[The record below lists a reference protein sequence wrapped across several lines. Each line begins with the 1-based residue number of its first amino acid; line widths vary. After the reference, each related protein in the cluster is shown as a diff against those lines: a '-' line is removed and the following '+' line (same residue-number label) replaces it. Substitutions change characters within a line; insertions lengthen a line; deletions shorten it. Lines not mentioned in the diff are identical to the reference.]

1 MIEFFYGLS
10 APTQALISGLFTFF
24 VTSLGAASVFLF
36 KKINRTLMDGF
47 LGIAAGVMIAASFFS
62 LLNPAF
68 NMAKNLKMNSILVVT
83 VGFLIGAIFLY
94 FCDKLFDE
102 KLKKHKKCDNKR
114 ITLLIFSII
123 MHNIPEGM
131 AVGVA
136 FGSVFYNL
144 DGATVLSAITLA
156 IGIGIQNF
164 PEGAAI
170 SLPMRREGASR
181 LKAFIVGSLSG
192 IVEPIS
198 AFFGALL
205 VLKMQM
211 ILPYLLSFAAGAM
224 LYVVIEE
231 IIPESQLNKNK
242 GLIAI
247 LTLVG
252 FTIMMILDVALG

>member
-1 MIEFFYGLS
+1 MIDFFYGLS
-10 APTQALISGLFTFF
+10 AQSQAIIACTFTFL

-36 KKINRTLMDGF
+36 KKFNATVMDSF
-47 LGIAAGVMIAASFFS
+47 LGVSAGVMIAASFFS

-68 NMAKNLKMNSILVVT
+68 DMANNLSMNSIVVVT
-83 VGFLIGAIFLY
+83 FGFLLGAIFL
-94 FCDKLFDE
+94 FMCDKLFDI
-102 KLKKHKKCDNKR
+102 KIKKHTKHDNKR
-114 ITLLIFSII
+114 ISLLVFSII

-136 FGSVFYNL
+136 FGSVMYNL

-181 LKAFIVGSLSG
+181 LKSFLMGSLSG
-192 IVEPIS
+192 IVEPIA

-205 VLKMQM
+205 VLKMQ
-211 ILPYLLSFAAGAM
+211 IVLPYLLSFAAGAM

-242 GLIAI
+242 GLIAL

-252 FTIMMILDVALG
+252 FSLMMVLDVSLG

>member
-1 MIEFFYGLS
+1 MIDFFYNLS
-10 APTQALISGLFTFF
+10 APIQALIGGIFTFII
-24 VTSLGAASVFLF
+24 TTLGASSVFLF
-36 KKINRTLMDGF
+36 KKINRTIMDGF
-47 LGIAAGVMIAASFFS
+47 LGIAAGVMISASFFS

-68 NMAKNLKMNSILVVT
+68 DMANNLEMNSLVVIT

-94 FCDKLFDE
+94 FCDKLFE
-102 KLKKHKKCDNKR
+102 AKLKKHKKHDNKR
-114 ITLLIFSII
+114 ISLLIFSII

-136 FGSVFYNL
+136 FGSVLYNL
-144 DGATVLSAITLA
+144 DGATILSAITLA

-170 SLPMRREGASR
+170 SLPMRREGNSR
-181 LKAFIVGSLSG
+181 LKSFIVGSLSG

-198 AFFGALL
+198 AFLGALL
-205 VLKMQM
+205 VLKMQI

-242 GLIAI
+242 GLIAL

-252 FTIMMILDVALG
+252 FSIMMILDVALG

>member
-1 MIEFFYGLS
+1 MIEFFYSLS
-10 APTQALISGLFTFF
+10 AQLQALIACTFTFL

-36 KKINRTLMDGF
+36 KKINRNVMDGF

-68 NMAKNLKMNSILVVT
+68 DMAENLNLNSLFVVT
-83 VGFLIGAIFLY
+83 IGFLVGAIFLY
-94 FCDKLFDE
+94 FCDKIFE
-102 KLKKHKKCDNKR
+102 WRLKKHDKLDNKR
-114 ITLLIFSII
+114 LSLLIFSII

-131 AVGVA
+131 AIGVA
-136 FGSVFYNL
+136 FGSVLYNL
-144 DGATVLSAITLA
+144 DGATVLSALTLA

-170 SLPMRREGASR
+170 SLPVRREGESR
-181 LKAFIVGSLSG
+181 LKSFIIGSLSG
-192 IVEPIS
+192 IVEPI
-198 AFFGALL
+198 AGFFGALL
-205 VLKMQM
+205 VLKMQVV
-211 ILPYLLSFAAGAM
+211 LPYLLSFAAGCM

-242 GLIAI
+242 GLIAL

-252 FTIMMILDVALG
+252 FSIMMILDVALG

>member
-1 MIEFFYGLS
+1 MIEFFYNLS
-10 APTQALISGLFTFF
+10 APMQAIIACTFTFL

-36 KKINRTLMDGF
+36 KKINANVMDSF

-68 NMAKNLKMNSILVVT
+68 DMANNLKMNSVLVVT
-83 VGFLIGAIFLY
+83 IGFLVGAVFL
-94 FCDKLFDE
+94 FICDKLFDK
-102 KLKKHKKCDNKR
+102 KLKKHKNYDNKR
-114 ITLLIFSII
+114 LSLLIFSII

-136 FGSVFYNL
+136 FGSVMYNL

-181 LKAFIVGSLSG
+181 LKSFLIGSLSG
-192 IVEPIS
+192 IVEPIA

-205 VLKMQM
+205 VLKMQ
-211 ILPYLLSFAAGAM
+211 IVLPYLLSFAAGAM

-242 GLIAI
+242 GLIAL

-252 FTIMMILDVALG
+252 FSIMMILDVSLG

>member
-1 MIEFFYGLS
+1 MIDFFYNLS
-10 APTQALISGLFTFF
+10 AQAQSLIGGIFTLL
-24 VTSLGAASVFLF
+24 VTSLGAASVFFF
-36 KKINRTLMDGF
+36 KKINRTVMDSF

-68 NMAKNLKMNSILVVT
+68 DMANNLEMNALLVVT
-83 VGFLIGAIFLY
+83 VGFLIGAVFLF
-94 FCDKLFDE
+94 FCDKLFDA

-114 ITLLIFSII
+114 LSLLIFSII

-131 AVGVA
+131 AIGVA
-136 FGSVFYNL
+136 FGSVLYNL

-170 SLPMRREGASR
+170 SLPMRREGNSR
-181 LKAFIVGSLSG
+181 LKSFLIGSLSG

-198 AFFGALL
+198 AFLGALL
-205 VLKMQM
+205 VLKMQVV
-211 ILPYLLSFAAGAM
+211 LPYLLSFAAGAM

-242 GLIAI
+242 GLIAL

-252 FTIMMILDVALG
+252 FSIMMILDVALG

>member
-1 MIEFFYGLS
+1 MIDFFYNLS
-10 APTQALISGLFTFF
+10 AQSQALIGGIFTFLI
-24 VTSLGAASVFLF
+24 TSLGAASVFLF
-36 KKINRTLMDGF
+36 KKINRTVMDGF

-68 NMAKNLKMNSILVVT
+68 DMANNLKMNALFVISI
-83 VGFLIGAIFLY
+83 GFIIGAVFLY
-94 FCDKLFDE
+94 FCDMLFE
-102 KLKKHKKCDNKR
+102 TKLKKHKKCDNKR
-114 ITLLIFSII
+114 LSLLIFSII

-131 AVGVA
+131 AIGVA
-136 FGSVFYNL
+136 FGSVVYGL

-170 SLPMRREGASR
+170 SLPMRREGNSR
-181 LKAFIVGSLSG
+181 IKSFLVGSLSG

-198 AFFGALL
+198 AFLGAVL
-205 VLKMQM
+205 VLKMQI

-242 GLIAI
+242 GLIAL

-252 FTIMMILDVALG
+252 FSIMMILDVALS

>member
-1 MIEFFYGLS
+1 MIDFFYNLS
-10 APTQALISGLFTFF
+10 APIQALIGGIFTF
-24 VTSLGAASVFLF
+24 VITTLGASSVFLF
-36 KKINRTLMDGF
+36 KKLNRTVMDGF
-47 LGIAAGVMIAASFFS
+47 LGIAAGVMISASFFS

-68 NMAKNLKMNSILVVT
+68 DMANNLKMNSLVVIT
-83 VGFLIGAIFLY
+83 IGFLIGAIFLF
-94 FCDKLFDE
+94 FCDKLFDW
-102 KLKKHKKCDNKR
+102 KLKKHKKHDTKR
-114 ITLLIFSII
+114 LSLLIFSII

-131 AVGVA
+131 AIGVA
-136 FGSVFYNL
+136 FGSVIYGL
-144 DGATVLSAITLA
+144 DGASIFSAITLA

-170 SLPMRREGASR
+170 SLPMRREGNSR
-181 LKAFIVGSLSG
+181 LKSFIIGSLSG

-198 AFFGALL
+198 AFLGALL
-205 VLKMQM
+205 VLKMQI

-242 GLIAI
+242 GLIAL

-252 FTIMMILDVALG
+252 FSIMMILDVALG